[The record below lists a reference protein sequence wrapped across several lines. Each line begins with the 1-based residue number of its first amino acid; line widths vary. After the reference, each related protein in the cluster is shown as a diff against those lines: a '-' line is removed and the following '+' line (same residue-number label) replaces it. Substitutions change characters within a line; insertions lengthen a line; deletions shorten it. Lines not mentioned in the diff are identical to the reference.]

1 MRPHRPLMDPTTLE
15 MLILLR
21 FNRDLWDER
30 DVDTLMVRTQ
40 SAAFVFDPSITSTPA
55 SSTPMSAS
63 SATTTTS
70 Y

>member
-40 SAAFVFDPSITSTPA
+40 SAAFVFDPSIPSTPA